1 MHDSNLP
8 ESGPIPLEQ
17 QQYRGNRR
25 HLNFD
30 PTINAGHILTFVS
43 MATLVIAA
51 WVMMD
56 KRLTVLEEARV
67 YQSKHDDVQ
76 EAVTR
81 DKLND
86 LVEAIRE
93 LRRSI
98 ERRNEKER

>member
-1 MHDSNLP
+1 
-8 ESGPIPLEQ
+8 
-17 QQYRGNRR
+17 
-25 HLNFD
+25 
-30 PTINAGHILTFVS
+30 
-43 MATLVIAA
+43 
-51 WVMMD
+51 MMD